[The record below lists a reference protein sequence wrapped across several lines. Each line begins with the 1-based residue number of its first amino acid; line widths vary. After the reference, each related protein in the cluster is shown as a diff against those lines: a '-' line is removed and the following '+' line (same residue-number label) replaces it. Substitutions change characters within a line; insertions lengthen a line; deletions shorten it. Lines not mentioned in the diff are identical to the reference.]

1 MINTL
6 FIIDFIGVS
15 LKHRPR
21 EGPHK
26 KSLYFCD
33 GYHEK
38 SLFKGRA
45 SLCILVHI

>member
-1 MINTL
+1 ML
-6 FIIDFIGVS
+6 FVIGFVGIS
-15 LKHRPR
+15 YKQRSH

-38 SLFKGRA
+38 SSFKGRA
-45 SLCILVHI
+45 SLCVLVHI